1 MTEQKTGHASSGQ
14 GSSGSS
20 GTSGNRSSGASEY
33 QAIIERDR
41 DNRQKLRWQGT
52 LLEYLDVVK
61 ATPEITQLAHARL
74 FNMIRDQGIEEVNVE
89 EDARLA
95 RLFKN
100 QKLKRFAFFADEFFG
115 METTLSSAVRYFHS
129 ASLRG
134 EESRQVLY
142 FVGPVGSGKSSLIE
156 RLKKGLEALAPV
168 YSIDGCPM
176 YEEPLHLIPR
186 HLRREFEKM
195 LGVAIEG
202 DLCPICRYR
211 LKTEF
216 NGKWEEFPV
225 VTKEFSRR
233 GRVGIG
239 VVPPVDPNNQDTS
252 VLIGSEDIS
261 KLDRYSEGDPRV
273 LDLTGALNIGNR
285 GMVEFIEVF
294 KNETEYLHAMITAT
308 QEKSIPAP
316 GRHGMIYVDT
326 CILAHSNEA
335 EWKKFKS
342 DHTNEAILDR
352 IVVVKVPYNMR
363 LSEEVKI
370 YRKIIRQSSFT
381 ADIAPHTIEL
391 ASKFAILTRLEPT
404 NKCDLM
410 TKLKLY
416 NGEEVVEKGKTKKI
430 DVGELKE
437 EAKREGMDGISTR
450 FIMKALDNALSDNIE
465 DNCIHPLSVREALIN
480 MVKNGDFAE
489 DTKRHYLEILRDII
503 HKDYLEI
510 LEKEITKAF
519 VYSYQAQADALFQ
532 NYLDHAEAYVTK
544 SRVKDRN
551 TKEELEPDESFLKS
565 IEEQIAIIGTAAD
578 GFRQEVIAY
587 LWSIGRRGER
597 INYESYEPLKEAVEK
612 KLMASVR
619 DVSRI
624 ITKARTRD
632 SEQEDKYSTMV
643 EQLIANGYPPSC
655 VDVILKYAAN
665 HLWKD

>member
-1 MTEQKTGHASSGQ
+1 MSQDNPSGTRSGQ
-14 GSSGSS
+14 
-20 GTSGNRSSGASEY
+20 TSGEVSGDFR
-33 QAIIERDR
+33 AIIERDR
-41 DNRQKLRWQGT
+41 ETRQKHSWKGT
-52 LLEYLDVVK
+52 CIQYLELVREGKVK
-61 ATPEITQLAHARL
+61 PMLAHERIYS
-74 FNMIRDQGIEEVNVE
+74 MIRDFGIEEINVE
-89 EDARLA
+89 EDPRLS

-100 QKLKRFAFFADEFFG
+100 RKFRRFAFFAEEFYG
-115 METTLSSAVRYFHS
+115 MEETLAAAVRYFHS

-142 FVGPVGSGKSSLIE
+142 LVGPVGSGKSSLVE
-156 RLKKGLEALAPV
+156 KLKTGLEGLPPV
-168 YSIDGCPM
+168 YAVDGCPM
-176 YEEPLHLIPR
+176 FEEPLHLIPR

-195 LGVAIEG
+195 LGIGIEG
-202 DLCPICRYR
+202 DLCPVCRYK
-211 LKTEF
+211 LKTEHK
-216 NGKWEEFPV
+216 GKWEEFPV
-225 VTKEFSRR
+225 RTLEFSRR
-233 GRVGIG
+233 ARVGIG

-326 CILAHSNEA
+326 CIVAHSNEA
-335 EWKKFKS
+335 EWQKFKA

-352 IVVVKVPYNMR
+352 IVVVKVPYNLR

-370 YRKIIRQSSFT
+370 YRKIIRQSNFK

-404 NKCDLM
+404 NKCDLL

-430 DVGELKE
+430 DVSELQE

-465 DNCIHPLSVREALIN
+465 NNCIHPLNVREALIT
-480 MVKNGDFAE
+480 MVKNADFP
-489 DTKRHYLEILRDII
+489 DDVKRSYLEILRDII

-519 VYSYQAQADALFQ
+519 VYSYREQAEALFQ

-544 SRVKDRN
+544 GKVRDRN
-551 TKEELEPDESFLKS
+551 TKEELEPDDAFLKS
-565 IEEQIAIIGTAAD
+565 IEEQLAIIGTAAD

-587 LWSIGRRGER
+587 LWSIGRRGEK
-597 INYESYEPLKEAVEK
+597 INYESYEPLKEAIEK
-612 KLMASVR
+612 KLMTSVR

-624 ITKARTRD
+624 ITKAKTRD
-632 SEQEDKYSTMV
+632 SEQQSKYDAMV
-643 EQLIANGYPPSC
+643 EQLIANGYPPSS
-655 VDVILKYAAN
+655 VDMILKYAAN

>member
-1 MTEQKTGHASSGQ
+1 MAQNEKTQSSDF
-14 GSSGSS
+14 
-20 GTSGNRSSGASEY
+20 
-33 QAIIERDR
+33 QAIISKDR
-41 DNRQKLRWQGT
+41 ESRSKFKWRGT
-52 LLEYLDVVK
+52 LLEYLELVK
-61 ATPEITQLAHARL
+61 QDPNVAKLAHAR
-74 FNMIRDQGIEEVNVE
+74 FYEMIRDAGIVEINVE
-89 EDARLA
+89 EDARLS
-95 RLFKN
+95 RIFKN
-100 QKLKRFAFFADEFFG
+100 QKVRTFNFFTEKFYG
-115 METTLSSAVRYFHS
+115 MEQTLGAVVRYFHS
-129 ASLRG
+129 ASLKG

-142 FVGPVGSGKSSLIE
+142 LVGPVGSGKSSLVE
-156 RLKKGLEALAPV
+156 ELKNGLERQAPF
-168 YSIDGCPM
+168 YTIEGCPM
-176 YEEPLHLIPR
+176 NEEPLHLIPR

-195 LGVAIEG
+195 LGVNIEG
-202 DLCPICRYR
+202 DLCPVCRYR
-211 LKTEF
+211 LKEDH
-216 NGKWEEFPV
+216 NGKWEEVQV
-225 VTKEFSRR
+225 VTREFSRR
-233 GRVGIG
+233 ARVGIG

-261 KLDRYSEGDPRV
+261 KLDLYSEGDPRV
-273 LDLTGALNIGNR
+273 LDLSGALNVGNR

-326 CILAHSNEA
+326 VIVAHSNEA
-335 EWKKFKS
+335 EWQKFKA

-352 IVVVKVPYNMR
+352 IVVVKVPYNLR

-370 YRKIIRQSSFT
+370 YRKIIRQSNFT
-381 ADIAPHTIEL
+381 ADIAPHTIEI
-391 ASKFAILTRLEPT
+391 ASMFAILTRLEPT
-404 NKCDLM
+404 NKCDLL

-430 DVGELKE
+430 DVQELRE

-465 DNCIHPLSVREALIN
+465 NNCIHPLNVRESLIQ
-480 MVKNGDFAE
+480 MVKDADFPE
-489 DTKRHYLEILRDII
+489 DTKKHYLELLRDVI
-503 HKDYLEI
+503 HKEYLEI

-519 VYSYQAQADALFQ
+519 VYSYQEQAEALFQ

-544 SRVKDRN
+544 TKVKDRN
-551 TKEELEPDESFLKS
+551 TQEELAPDEQFLKS

-587 LWSIGRRGER
+587 LWSIGRRGEKV
-597 INYESYEPLKEAVEK
+597 NYESYEPLKEAIEK

-624 ITKARTRD
+624 ITRARTRD
-632 SEQEDKYSTMV
+632 AEQQKKYNAMV
-643 EQLIANGYPPSC
+643 EQLIANGYPPST

>member
-1 MTEQKTGHASSGQ
+1 MAPKDNSKNNSKSSQ
-14 GSSGSS
+14 DFLSV
-20 GTSGNRSSGASEY
+20 
-33 QAIIERDR
+33 IEKDR
-41 DNRQKLRWQGT
+41 ETRQKHSWKGT
-52 LLEYLDVVK
+52 MLEYLELVREGSVK
-61 ATPEITQLAHARL
+61 TQLAHATL
-74 FNMIRDQGIEEVNVE
+74 YNMIKDHGIEEINIE
-89 EDARLA
+89 EDPKLA

-100 QKLKRFAFFADEFFG
+100 KKLRRYNFFVEEFYG
-115 METTLSSAVRYFHS
+115 MEDTISAVVRYFHS
-129 ASLRG
+129 ASLKG

-142 FVGPVGSGKSSLIE
+142 LVGPVGSGKSSLAE
-156 RLKKGLEALAPV
+156 KLKSGLESLSSFYA
-168 YSIDGCPM
+168 IDGCPM

-195 LGVAIEG
+195 LDVSIEG
-202 DLCPICRYR
+202 DLCPVCRYK

-216 NGKWEEFPV
+216 DGKWEKFPIR
-225 VTKEFSRR
+225 TKEFSRR
-233 GRVGIG
+233 NRIGVG

-261 KLDRYSEGDPRV
+261 KLDRYAEGDPRV
-273 LDLTGALNIGNR
+273 LDLTGALNVGNR
-285 GMVEFIEVF
+285 GVVEFIEVF

-326 CILAHSNEA
+326 CIVAHSNEA
-335 EWKKFKS
+335 EWQKFKA

-370 YRKIIRQSSFT
+370 YQKIIRNSNFK
-381 ADIAPHTIEL
+381 ADVAPHTIEL

-430 DVGELKE
+430 DVDELKE
-437 EAKREGMDGISTR
+437 DAKREGMDGISTR

-465 DNCIHPLSVREALIN
+465 NNCIHPLNVRESLIA
-480 MVKNGDFAE
+480 MVKNADLPE

-510 LEKEITKAF
+510 LEKEISKAF
-519 VYSYQAQADALFQ
+519 VYSYREQAESLFQ

-544 SRVKDRN
+544 TKVKDRN
-551 TKEELEPDESFLKS
+551 TKEELEPEEAFLKS
-565 IEEQIAIIGTAAD
+565 IEEQLGIIGTAAD

-587 LWSIGRRGER
+587 LWSIGRRGEK
-597 INYESYEPLKEAVEK
+597 ISYESYEPLKEAIEK
-612 KLMASVR
+612 KLMSSVR

-624 ITKARTRD
+624 ITKAKTRD
-632 SEQEDKYSTMV
+632 SEQQTKYDTMV

>member
-1 MTEQKTGHASSGQ
+1 MSEKQKSA
-14 GSSGSS
+14 
-20 GTSGNRSSGASEY
+20 NDFR
-33 QAIIERDR
+33 AIIDQDR
-41 DNRQKLRWQGT
+41 ETRQKLRWEGT
-52 LLEYLDVVK
+52 LLEYLELVREK
-61 ATPEITQLAHARL
+61 RELAQLSHARIYD
-74 FNMIRDQGIEEVNVE
+74 MIKSRGIEEIQIE
-89 EDARLA
+89 EDARLS
-95 RLFKN
+95 RVFKN
-100 QKLKRFAFFADEFFG
+100 RKLKRFDFFADEFYG
-115 METTLSSAVRYFHS
+115 MEDTLSSIVRYFHS
-129 ASLRG
+129 ASLKG

-142 FVGPVGSGKSSLIE
+142 LVGPVGSGKSSLVE
-156 RLKKGLEALAPV
+156 RLKEGLEEIPPIYA
-168 YSIDGCPM
+168 IDGCPM
-176 YEEPLHLIPR
+176 YEDPLHLIPR

-195 LGVAIEG
+195 LDLQIEG
-202 DLCPICRYR
+202 DLCPVCRYR
-211 LKTEF
+211 LKAEF
-216 NGKWEEFPV
+216 DGKWENYPV
-225 VTKEFSRR
+225 RTVEFSKRA
-233 GRVGIG
+233 RVGIG

-308 QEKSIPAP
+308 QEKQIPAP

-326 CILAHSNEA
+326 CIIAHSNEA
-335 EWKKFKS
+335 EWQKFKA

-352 IVVVKVPYNMR
+352 IVVVKVPYNLR

-370 YRKIIRQSSFT
+370 YRKIIRKSTFK

-430 DVGELKE
+430 DVSELRE
-437 EAKREGMDGISTR
+437 DSKREGMSGISTR
-450 FIMKALDNALSDNIE
+450 FIMKALDNALSDNID
-465 DNCIHPLSVREALIN
+465 DNCIHPLSVREALVN
-480 MVKNGDFAE
+480 MVKSADFPE
-489 DTKRHYLEILRDII
+489 DTKRHYLELLRDVI

-519 VYSYQAQADALFQ
+519 VYSYKEQADTLFQ

-544 SRVKDRN
+544 SKVKDRN
-551 TKEELEPDESFLKS
+551 TREELEPDEAFLKS

-578 GFRQEVIAY
+578 GFRQDVIAY
-587 LWSIGRRGER
+587 LWRIGRRGE
-597 INYESYEPLKEAVEK
+597 NVSYESYEPLKEAIEK

-619 DVSRI
+619 DVSRV

-632 SEQEDKYSTMV
+632 AEQQDKYGTMV
-643 EQLIANGYPPSC
+643 EQLIAGGYPPSC

>member
-1 MTEQKTGHASSGQ
+1 MAQDKENSKSSQ
-14 GSSGSS
+14 EEF
-20 GTSGNRSSGASEY
+20 R
-33 QAIIERDR
+33 AIIEKDR
-41 DNRQKLRWQGT
+41 ESREKNQWSGTLIEYLEIAKKNPGLAQLSHQRLYNMMISPGVTEVDVENDPRLTRIFKNKKLRRY
-52 LLEYLDVVK
+52 E
-61 ATPEITQLAHARL
+61 
-74 FNMIRDQGIEEVNVE
+74 FFS
-89 EDARLA
+89 ED
-95 RLFKN
+95 
-100 QKLKRFAFFADEFFG
+100 FFG
-115 METTLSSAVRYFHS
+115 MEDTIANVVRYFHS

-142 FVGPVGSGKSSLIE
+142 LVGPVGSGKSSLAE
-156 RLKKGLEALAPV
+156 RLKQGLENLPPIYV
-168 YSIDGCPM
+168 IDGCPM
-176 YEEPLHLIPR
+176 YEDPLHLIPR
-186 HLRREFEKM
+186 HLRKEFEKM
-195 LGVAIEG
+195 LDVKIEG
-202 DLCPICRYR
+202 DLCPVCRYK
-211 LKTEF
+211 LKTEYK
-216 NGKWEEFPV
+216 GKWEEYPIK
-225 VTKEFSRR
+225 TKEFSRR

-273 LDLTGALNIGNR
+273 LDLSGALNVGNR

-326 CILAHSNEA
+326 CIVAHSNEA

-352 IVVVKVPYNMR
+352 IVVVKVPYNLR

-370 YRKIIRQSSFT
+370 YKKIIKQSNFK
-381 ADIAPHTIEL
+381 ADVAPHTIEL
-391 ASKFAILTRLEPT
+391 ASKFAILTRLEPS

-430 DVGELKE
+430 DVTELKE

-465 DNCIHPLSVREALIN
+465 NNCIHPLNVREALIS
-480 MVKNGDFAE
+480 MVKAADIAE
-489 DTKRHYLEILRDII
+489 DTKRNYLEILRDII

-519 VYSYQAQADALFQ
+519 VYSYQEQAETLFQ
-532 NYLDHAEAYVTK
+532 NYLDHSEAYVTK
-544 SRVKDRN
+544 KKFKDRR
-551 TKEELEPDESFLKS
+551 TGEELEPDEAFLKS

-587 LWSIGRRGER
+587 LWSIGRRGEKVG
-597 INYESYEPLKEAVEK
+597 YESYEPLKEAIEK
-612 KLMASVR
+612 KLMTSVR

-632 SEQEDKYSTMV
+632 SDQQQKYDTMV
-643 EQLIANGYPPSC
+643 EQLIANGYPPAC
-655 VDVILKYAAN
+655 VDVVLKYAAN

>member
-1 MTEQKTGHASSGQ
+1 MAHDNPSQNEKSKQESAKGSSASSPEF
-14 GSSGSS
+14 
-20 GTSGNRSSGASEY
+20 RAL
-33 QAIIERDR
+33 IDKDR
-41 DNRQKLRWQGT
+41 ENRQRLSWKGKVIDY
-52 LLEYLDVVK
+52 LELVK
-61 ATPEITQLAHARL
+61 TEPGVAGLAHSRIY
-74 FNMIRDQGIEEVNVE
+74 NMIREAGVREIKVE
-89 EDARLA
+89 EDPKLTRI
-95 RLFKN
+95 FKN
-100 QKLKRFAFFADEFFG
+100 KKLRQFDFFADEFYG
-115 METTLSSAVRYFHS
+115 MEDTIAAIVRFFHS
-129 ASLRG
+129 ASLQG

-142 FVGPVGSGKSSLIE
+142 LVGPVGSGKSSLIE
-156 RLKKGLEALAPV
+156 RVKKGLESLPPFYA
-168 YSIDGCPM
+168 IDGCPM
-176 YEEPLHLIPR
+176 FEEPLHTIPR

-195 LGVAIEG
+195 LGLTVEG
-202 DLCPICRYR
+202 DLCPVCRYR
-211 LKTEF
+211 LKEEF
-216 NGKWEEFPV
+216 QGRWEEYPV
-225 VTKEFSRR
+225 RTIEFSRR
-233 GRVGIG
+233 ARRGIG

-261 KLDRYSEGDPRV
+261 KLDKYSEGDPRV

-285 GMVEFIEVF
+285 GLVEFIEVF

-326 CILAHSNEA
+326 CIVAHSNEA

-370 YRKIIRQSSFT
+370 YKKIIRHSNFT
-381 ADIAPHTIEL
+381 ADIAPHTLEL

-404 NKCDLM
+404 NKCDLL

-416 NGEEVVEKGKTKKI
+416 NGEEVIEKGKTKKI
-430 DVGELKE
+430 DVAELKE

-450 FIMKALDNALSDNIE
+450 FIMKALDNALSDNVE
-465 DNCIHPLSVREALIN
+465 LNCIHPLNVREALVN

-489 DTKRHYLEILRDII
+489 DTKRQYLEILRDII

-519 VYSYQAQADALFQ
+519 VYSYQEQAETLFQ

-544 SRVKDRN
+544 AKVKDRN
-551 TKEELEPDESFLKS
+551 TAEELEPDEAFLKS

-587 LWSIGRRGER
+587 LWAIGRRGEK
-597 INYESYEPLKEAVEK
+597 ITYESYEPLKEAIEK

-632 SEQEDKYSTMV
+632 PEQQKKYSAMV
-643 EQLIANGYPPSC
+643 EQLIANGYPPAC

>member
-1 MTEQKTGHASSGQ
+1 MATDNKATGK
-14 GSSGSS
+14 
-20 GTSGNRSSGASEY
+20 NASERARDEFK
-33 QAIIERDR
+33 AIIDKDR
-41 DNRQKLRWQGT
+41 ETRQKNHWKGT
-52 LLEYLDVVK
+52 LLEYLELVK
-61 ATPEITQLAHARL
+61 NNHELAQLSHQRL
-74 FNMIRDQGIEEVNVE
+74 YDMINRQGVE
-89 EDARLA
+89 EIQVEDDPKLSRI
-95 RLFKN
+95 FKN
-100 QKLKRFAFFADEFFG
+100 KRLRRYQFFAEDFFG
-115 METTLSSAVRYFHS
+115 MEATLANVVRYFHS

-142 FVGPVGSGKSSLIE
+142 LVGPVGSGKSSLVE
-156 RLKKGLEALAPV
+156 RLKQGLEALPPV
-168 YSIDGCPM
+168 YSIDSCPM
-176 YEEPLHLIPR
+176 FEDPLHLIPR
-186 HLRREFEKM
+186 HLRKDFEKM
-195 LGVAIEG
+195 LGVRIEG
-202 DLCPICRYR
+202 DLCPVCRYK
-211 LKTEF
+211 LKEEF
-216 NGKWEEFPV
+216 AGKWEEYPV
-225 VTKEFSRR
+225 TTREFSRR

-273 LDLTGALNIGNR
+273 LDLSGALNVGNR

-326 CILAHSNEA
+326 CIVAHSNEA

-352 IVVVKVPYNMR
+352 IVVVKVPYNLR

-370 YRKIIRQSSFT
+370 YNKIIRQSNFK
-381 ADIAPHTIEL
+381 AEIAPHTIEL
-391 ASKFAILTRLEPT
+391 ASKFAILTRLEAS

-416 NGEEVVEKGKTKKI
+416 NGEEIVEKGKTKKI
-430 DVGELKE
+430 DVTELRE

-465 DNCIHPLSVREALIN
+465 NNCIHPLNVREALIS
-480 MVKNGDFAE
+480 MVKNGEFAE
-489 DTKRHYLEILRDII
+489 DTKRHYLEILRDVI

-519 VYSYQAQADALFQ
+519 VYSYQEQAETLFQ

-544 SRVKDRN
+544 RKLKDRR
-551 TKEELEPDESFLKS
+551 TSEELEPDEAFLKS

-587 LWSIGRRGER
+587 LWSIGRRGEK
-597 INYESYEPLKEAVEK
+597 IGYESYEPLKEAIEK
-612 KLMASVR
+612 KLMTSVR

-632 SEQEDKYSTMV
+632 SEQQTKYDTMV
-643 EQLIANGYPPSC
+643 EQLIGNGYPPAC
-655 VDVILKYAAN
+655 VDVILKYASN